1 VEHLKLAFALEF
13 IDSCG
18 IRRSDI
24 KFLRTDAIILSTPKR
39 KMQLAKKGLVNVTR
53 ESLHKP
59 KAWFFPR
66 ETVLEESAGQGEIF
80 RVFDCKLPVQE
91 KNGVLFDQKPRHRPH
106 LMPPCEIFR
115 EGECDVTE
123 LALKLCAEKRRFC
136 ITGSAGCGKSTLVKK
151 CLELLGCTVTAR
163 THVACR
169 QFDAAETLSRLKHRV
184 QKGFFN
190 SPLCVDEVF
199 MAETALL
206 DVLAKLSLHGNFM
219 LLCGDDAQ
227 LPPIEVFDN
236 VPRFLDSDLFKCL
249 APVIIELNVC
259 KRSCSLLHDF
269 NMLCRRESL
278 EHCMAQARAI
288 FQCEGEPDISLCCD
302 NARRKQINEET
313 NRRLAPESAQL
324 LESSD
329 GPILL
334 HEGLPLVGCRIAH
347 GILNAIWYT
356 VESFDEHTLHLKDDR
371 GLAISLSLEKA
382 KSCLQLRYA
391 LTVHKSQSKTIL

>member
-1 VEHLKLAFALEF
+1 
-13 IDSCG
+13 
-18 IRRSDI
+18 
-24 KFLRTDAIILSTPKR
+24 
-39 KMQLAKKGLVNVTR
+39 
-53 ESLHKP
+53 
-59 KAWFFPR
+59 
-66 ETVLEESAGQGEIF
+66 
-80 RVFDCKLPVQE
+80 
-91 KNGVLFDQKPRHRPH
+91 
-106 LMPPCEIFR
+106 
-115 EGECDVTE
+115 
-123 LALKLCAEKRRFC
+123 
-136 ITGSAGCGKSTLVKK
+136 
-151 CLELLGCTVTAR
+151 
-163 THVACR
+163 
-169 QFDAAETLSRLKHRV
+169 
-184 QKGFFN
+184 
-190 SPLCVDEVF
+190 

-249 APVIIELNVC
+249 APIVIELNIC

-347 GILNAIWYT
+347 GILNAVWYT
-356 VESFDEHTLHLKDDR
+356 VESFDKDTLHLIDDR
-371 GLAISLSLEKA
+371 EKPISLSLEKA

-391 LTVHKSQSKTIL
+391 LTVHKSQSKTIEGHVRLCPGKEPGHVSRYWTLRHLLVGASRARSVKHLSIR